1 MNYPS
6 LEEFATEMSNA
17 SNQII
22 LHLYLMYE
30 LTQQELIE
38 VYWFINMNII
48 NGLLHK
54 YDAFTCS
61 GLTGK

>member
-17 SNQII
+17 SNQIV

-48 NGLLHK
+48 NGFFINMMLLLVV
-54 YDAFTCS
+54 
-61 GLTGK
+61 G

>member
-48 NGLLHK
+48 NGFFINMMLLLVV
-54 YDAFTCS
+54 
-61 GLTGK
+61 G